1 MTHALVLP
9 NHSNPIVAFI
19 AQLLLDGSDCR
30 GLIAR
35 IATACEGNRQ
45 RVEFL
50 RRAAIIQHFALEMPL
65 GNDIDWDAVLSN
77 QALADRYRVEVVGS
91 VVLPK
96 FAFFE
101 LPQNYLA
108 LAMPP
113 YSLDILNSESDLALC
128 LLTGKV
134 VTLYRLG
141 TRIPWIAHHLRHVG
155 REGNSVFLVLTGSRA
170 TSVFIGSASFVAFLP
185 VRGFYLDACGDE
197 DIGLKNGRLLNL
209 SMDSSARSRNYSCRE
224 LGRTFWQ
231 RVCRSTTYRHQNRI
245 CYKMFV

>member
-1 MTHALVLP
+1 
-9 NHSNPIVAFI
+9 
-19 AQLLLDGSDCR
+19 
-30 GLIAR
+30 
-35 IATACEGNRQ
+35 
-45 RVEFL
+45 
-50 RRAAIIQHFALEMPL
+50 
-65 GNDIDWDAVLSN
+65 VLSS
-77 QALADRYRVEVVGS
+77 QALADRYRVEGVGN

-141 TRIPWIAHHLRHVG
+141 TRIPWIIYHLRQTC

-197 DIGLKNGRLLNL
+197 DPGLKNGRLLNL
-209 SMDSSARSRNYSCRE
+209 SMDRLSQVQDLFMSGAWTDLLAKSLPLDHIPPSDSD
-224 LGRTFWQ
+224 L
-231 RVCRSTTYRHQNRI
+231 S
-245 CYKMFV
+245 